1 MEKGSKHW
9 MADVIL
15 KSHPA
20 GEDKP
25 QEGMVVLAKFDS
37 YDGFPDEKHANKRFP
52 GAWHTTAT

>member
-1 MEKGSKHW
+1 